1 MRLISAALAV
11 ALTPVFVAL
20 PTVSFASPDAPHPVR
35 PSVVSTSISGIDA
48 TAAARETSPGH
59 RGLALSG
66 HSRAGA
72 RVTSVLTG
80 EQARK
85 RFTVAG
91 ISWAG
96 TTELTADDVTVEVR
110 LKEDKGWTDW
120 EALPVPDDGPQ
131 PGTPEAVGARLGTTP
146 IVSEGATGIQ
156 VRVDT
161 PSGRPLPDL
170 KVTTIDPGT
179 SAADDNLTPVQ
190 PAGSASA
197 AALQP
202 TIITRAQWG
211 ADESLRGSKTLSST
225 IKAIVIHHTAGT
237 NDYTPE
243 TAAAQVR
250 GIYAYDTQ
258 GLGWADIAYNFL
270 VDKWG
275 RVYEGRAGSITQPVR
290 GAHAMGFNTDTM
302 GISAIGNYE
311 TASAPSVM
319 VDAIAKVAG
328 WKLSQYGVSPTATT
342 RLTSQGG
349 TGAKYAAGV
358 TVTLPTI
365 NAHQNT
371 SYTLCPG
378 KYLYPQMGTIRT
390 KAANYALYSN
400 TAGSVPVTGSQLYAM
415 YGSLTLKQGSTGTA
429 VRDLQTELNRRGYA
443 VGTADGDFGPM
454 TGAGVTAFQKASQL
468 AVTGT
473 VASND
478 WKALSGL
485 AYTKVTVTSPAP
497 TVVTPIAGFN
507 ADGRGDVLGRTGS
520 GDLYYYPAGT
530 GTIGTPVKIS
540 TGWGSFRQVVSPGDW
555 NGDRFSDVIA
565 TTAAGQVY
573 LYKGN
578 GKGGLLAGRTLL
590 SNTWAS
596 YVDVLTPGDFTG
608 DKKPDLLARKAN
620 GELWLVAGN
629 GKGGFTGTWR
639 KLGSGWQTYL
649 QVVTPGDVTG
659 DGRPDLLGR
668 TPAGGLYLHAG
679 TGSTTGPAYTA
690 QSRISYGWKGYNTVF
705 STGDLTGDGKADLIA
720 RTPANANTV
729 FPGTGKGTFTRGTAL
744 KAPWGAT
751 TMVVG
756 VR

>member
-20 PTVSFASPDAPHPVR
+20 PTVSFAAPDAPHPVR
-35 PSVVSTSISGIDA
+35 PSVVSTPISGIDA
-48 TAAARETSPGH
+48 PAAARETAPGH
-59 RGLALSG
+59 RGLAVARRSTP
-66 HSRAGA
+66 GA

-80 EQARK
+80 EQPRK

-91 ISWAG
+91 VSWAG
-96 TTELTADDVTVEVR
+96 STDLTADDVTVEVR
-110 LKEDKGWTDW
+110 VKEDAGWTDW
-120 EALPVPDDGPQ
+120 QAMPVPDDGPQ

-161 PSGRPLPDL
+161 PSGRTLPDL

-179 SAADDNLTPVQ
+179 SPADDNLAPAQ
-190 PAGSASA
+190 PAASASA
-197 AALQP
+197 AAIQP

-211 ADESLRGSKTLSST
+211 ADESLRGSKTLST
-225 IKAIVIHHTAGT
+225 TVKAIVIHHTAGT
-237 NDYTPE
+237 NDYTPD

-311 TASAPSVM
+311 TATAPSVM

-378 KYLYPQMGTIRT
+378 KYLYPQMDTIRT
-390 KAANYALYSN
+390 KAANYAQYSN
-400 TAGSVPVTGSQLYAM
+400 TAGSVAVTTSRLYAT
-415 YGSLTLKQGSTGTA
+415 YGSLTLKTGSTGTA
-429 VRDLQTELNRRGYA
+429 VRDLQTELNRRGYS

-454 TGAGVTAFQKASQL
+454 TASGVSAFQKTAQL
-468 AVTGT
+468 VVTGT

-485 AYTKVTVTSPAP
+485 TYTKVAPPAP
-497 TVVTPIAGFN
+497 VVVTPIAGFN
-507 ADGRGDVLGRTGS
+507 ADGRGDVLGRTGV
-520 GDLYYYPAGT
+520 GDLYYYPGGT
-530 GTIGTPVKIS
+530 STIGTPVRIS
-540 TGWGSFRQVVSPGDW
+540 SGWGSFRQVVSPGDW
-555 NGDRFSDVIA
+555 NGDRFADIIA
-565 TTAAGQVY
+565 TTSAGAAY

-590 SNTWAS
+590 STRWSS
-596 YVDVLTPGDFTG
+596 YVETATPGDLTG
-608 DKKPDLLARKAN
+608 DRIPDLLTRKAN
-620 GELWLVAGN
+620 GELWLAAGN
-629 GKGGFTGTWR
+629 GKGGFTGSWR
-639 KLGSGWQTYL
+639 KVGGGWQVFVQL
-649 QVVTPGDVTG
+649 ITPGDVNG
-659 DGRPDLLGR
+659 DGKADLLGR
-668 TPAGGLYLHAG
+668 TSAGALYLYAG
-679 TGSTTGPAYTA
+679 TGAATGVPVKPGVLV
-690 QSRISYGWKGYNTVF
+690 SHGWQVYNTVF
-705 STGDLTGDGKADLIA
+705 STGDLTGDGRADLVA
-720 RTPANANTV
+720 RTATNVNTV
-729 FPGTGKGTFTRGTAL
+729 FPGTGKGTFTAGKAL
-744 KAPWGAT
+744 KAPWGST
-751 TMVVG
+751 TRIVG

>member
-20 PTVSFASPDAPHPVR
+20 PTVSFAAPDAPHPVR
-35 PSVVSTSISGIDA
+35 PSVVSTPISGIDA
-48 TAAARETSPGH
+48 PAAARETAPGH
-59 RGLALSG
+59 RGLAVARRSTP
-66 HSRAGA
+66 GA

-80 EQARK
+80 EQPRK

-91 ISWAG
+91 VSWAG
-96 TTELTADDVTVEVR
+96 STDLTADDVTVEVR
-110 LKEDKGWTDW
+110 VKEDAGWTDW
-120 EALPVPDDGPQ
+120 QAMPVPDDGPQ

-161 PSGRPLPDL
+161 PSGRTLPDL

-179 SAADDNLTPVQ
+179 SPADDNLAPAQ
-190 PAGSASA
+190 PAASASA
-197 AALQP
+197 AAIQP

-211 ADESLRGSKTLSST
+211 ADESLRGSKTLST
-225 IKAIVIHHTAGT
+225 TVKAIVIHHTAGT
-237 NDYTPE
+237 NDYTPD

-311 TASAPSVM
+311 TATAPSVM

-378 KYLYPQMGTIRT
+378 KYLYPQMDTIRT
-390 KAANYALYSN
+390 KAANYAQYSN
-400 TAGSVPVTGSQLYAM
+400 TAGSVAVTTSRLYAT
-415 YGSLTLKQGSTGTA
+415 YGSLTLKTGSTGTA
-429 VRDLQTELNRRGYA
+429 VRDLQTELNRRGYS

-454 TGAGVTAFQKASQL
+454 TASGVSAFQKTAQL
-468 AVTGT
+468 VVTGT

-485 AYTKVTVTSPAP
+485 TYTKVAPPAP
-497 TVVTPIAGFN
+497 VVVTPIAGFN
-507 ADGRGDVLGRTGS
+507 ADGRGDVLGRTGV
-520 GDLYYYPAGT
+520 GDLYYYPGGT
-530 GTIGTPVKIS
+530 STIGTPVRIS
-540 TGWGSFRQVVSPGDW
+540 SGWGSFRQVVSPGDW
-555 NGDRFSDVIA
+555 NGDRFADIIA
-565 TTAAGQVY
+565 TTSAGAAY

-608 DKKPDLLARKAN
+608 DKIPDLLARKAN

-639 KLGSGWQTYL
+639 KLGTGWQTYT
-649 QVVTPGDVTG
+649 QVITPGDVNG
-659 DGRPDLLGR
+659 DGKADLLGR

-679 TGSTTGPAYTA
+679 TGSTTGAAYQL

-705 STGDLTGDGKADLIA
+705 STGDLTGDGKADLVA
-720 RTPANANTV
+720 RTAANVNTV
-729 FPGTGKGTFTRGTAL
+729 FPGTGKGTFTTGTTL
-744 KAPWGAT
+744 KAPWGST
-751 TMVVG
+751 TMIVG